1 MGNQDDRW
9 RDFGG
14 FIRAQRELR
23 DLSVR
28 QLAELSRVSN
38 PYLSQLERGMYR
50 PSVDV
55 LRNLAGALRISAA
68 TMLAE
73 AGLVQESTGEKI
85 DVETAVRL
93 DTHLNTSQKEAL
105 LGVYR
110 GFRSMASAPPAPKRK
125 ARTASSAAPSVP
137 PAAAERPPQAAPRS
151 RSRRVP
157 PANP

>member
-9 RDFGG
+9 RDLGG

-73 AGLVQESTGEKI
+73 AGLVQESTGQKP

-93 DTHLNTSQKEAL
+93 DTHLNTAQKEAL

-110 GFRSMASAPPAPKRK
+110 GFRSMSVPPPAPKRK
-125 ARTASSAAPSVP
+125 ARPASSAPASAP
-137 PAAAERPPQAAPRS
+137 PAAGDQAPRKAPRS
-151 RSRRVP
+151 RSPRVP
-157 PANP
+157 RANP